1 MKTENSQENTI
12 INYTDQWI
20 FEKAFMIDEK
30 EAKELNTKDVT
41 IKKAN
46 NWIYI
51 LEALIFLLFV
61 LILILW
67 FILRKKRK
75 KSKIKIINIF
85 LIA

>member
-1 MKTENSQENTI
+1 MKTENSQEKKKIPPSTI
-12 INYTDQWI
+12 PTNRYL
-20 FEKAFMIDEK
+20 KKVFMIDGK

-67 FILRKKRK
+67 FILRKKEEK
-75 KSKIKIINIF
+75 EK
-85 LIA
+85 

>member
-1 MKTENSQENTI
+1 MKTENSQENTT

-20 FEKAFMIDEK
+20 FEKVFMIDGK

-67 FILRKKRK
+67 FILRKKEEK
-75 KSKIKIINIF
+75 EK
-85 LIA
+85 

>member
-1 MKTENSQENTI
+1 
-12 INYTDQWI
+12 
-20 FEKAFMIDEK
+20 MIDEK

-67 FILRKKRK
+67 FILRKKEEK
-75 KSKIKIINIF
+75 EK
-85 LIA
+85 